1 MRPRT
6 APIRATSNSSRS
18 GSGASPLVHNDA
30 REMMARFTSQAVTRR
45 SLRNGEGR
53 QGGTYAHWRFLD
65 KRQCAL
71 CRPMTANTD
80 PLSKKAVPRR
90 GWMLDRWTIIPV
102 VAGIAWLITMLA
114 PASGLALTIGGVA
127 LIGAV
132 LAAVHH
138 AEVVALR
145 VGEPFG
151 TLVLAVAVTVIEVGL
166 MVSIMQAGGAGAMA
180 LPRDTV
186 MAAIMIILGAVI
198 GACLLVGG
206 AQHHVQAFK
215 RSGVAAAVPTLTVLA
230 VCTLILPNYLISASG
245 PRLSAVQLGF
255 AGAVSLVLYVT
266 FVFVQTVRHREY
278 FLDDPDKAE
287 GVDPADGHFLV
298 SRRKALN
305 SLGLLILCL
314 VAVVLLAKALSP
326 VIEGAV
332 AAAGLPRAV
341 VGVVIAGL
349 VLLPEGIAAVR
360 NARRNRLQTSLNLA
374 LGSAL
379 ATIGLTIPT
388 VAVLAIAM
396 GWQLELGVDAKS
408 VVLLVLTLLVT
419 TQTLSRGQTTIMQ
432 GAVHLA
438 LFATFILTLVVP

>member
-1 MRPRT
+1 MASATR
-6 APIRATSNSSRS
+6 IR
-18 GSGASPLVHNDA
+18 L
-30 REMMARFTSQAVTRR
+30 
-45 SLRNGEGR
+45 
-53 QGGTYAHWRFLD
+53 
-65 KRQCAL
+65 
-71 CRPMTANTD
+71 TD
-80 PLSKKAVPRR
+80 WS
-90 GWMLDRWTIIPV
+90 TIAPV
-102 VAGIAWLITMLA
+102 VAAAAWLLMSLFYGNFII
-114 PASGLALTIGGVA
+114 LTLGAVA

-166 MVSIMQAGGAGAMA
+166 MVSIMQAGGAGAMS

-230 VCTLILPNYLISASG
+230 VCTLILPNYLTSAVG
-245 PRLSAVQLGF
+245 PRLSDVQLGF
-255 AGAVSLVLYVT
+255 AGAVSLVLYLT

-287 GVDPADGHFLV
+287 GVDPSDGHFLV
-298 SRRKALN
+298 SRRTALQ
-305 SLGLLILCL
+305 SLGLLVLCL

-408 VVLLVLTLLVT
+408 TVLLVLTLLVT

-438 LFATFILTLVVP
+438 LFATFILTLLVP

>member
-1 MRPRT
+1 
-6 APIRATSNSSRS
+6 
-18 GSGASPLVHNDA
+18 
-30 REMMARFTSQAVTRR
+30 
-45 SLRNGEGR
+45 
-53 QGGTYAHWRFLD
+53 
-65 KRQCAL
+65 
-71 CRPMTANTD
+71 MTANTD

-90 GWMLDRWTIIPV
+90 DWMFDRWTIIPV

-230 VCTLILPNYLISASG
+230 VSTLILPNYLISASG

-305 SLGLLILCL
+305 SLGLLFLCL

-388 VAVLAIAM
+388 VAVLAIVM

-408 VVLLVLTLLVT
+408 IVLLVLTLLVT

-438 LFATFILTLVVP
+438 LFATFILTLLVP